1 MVDGHKQNVKQ
12 FTQGQIAVY
21 KKVSLMF
28 EEIKYQIL
36 INRNNMI
43 FRYSYANIGKENKK
57 SAPQNLAKLLSNTIT
72 IYTQYADVQKAKS
85 EGTDGLDP

>member
-1 MVDGHKQNVKQ
+1 
-12 FTQGQIAVY
+12 
-21 KKVSLMF
+21 MF

-43 FRYSYANIGKENKK
+43 FRHSYANIGKENKK

-72 IYTQYADVQKAKS
+72 IYTQYADV
-85 EGTDGLDP
+85 